1 MIEDIGKVA
10 VLMGGLSAER
20 EVSLKSG
27 GRIVEGLRAEGVD
40 ALGLD
45 ADRDVMRRLHELK
58 AERAFIALH
67 GRWGEDGVIQGAL
80 EVAGIPYTGSGVL
93 GCALAIDKLRTKLMW
108 RGAGIPTPEYRVI
121 NGEDDLATAVSDL
134 GLPLF
139 VKPSLEG
146 SSIGITKVE
155 SQATFVQAWRAARE
169 YDSTVLAE
177 KFIDGPELTIGV
189 LGNEALPT
197 IRLETPRTF
206 YDYVAKYEAD
216 TTLYHCPSG
225 LADDLDTALQRQ
237 ALQAFEVLGCTGW
250 GRVDLMLDGAD
261 RPYFLEV
268 NTVPGMTDHSL
279 VPMAARARGM
289 DFNQLVRRILELS
302 L

>member
-1 MIEDIGKVA
+1 MNEDIGKVA

-27 GRIVEGLRAEGVD
+27 ARILRALQAHALDVVGVD
-40 ALGLD
+40 A
-45 ADRDVMRRLHELK
+45 DRAVLRRLHEL
-58 AERAFIALH
+58 AVDRAFIALH

-93 GCALAIDKLRTKLMW
+93 GSALAIDKLRTKIMW
-108 RGAGIPTPEYRVI
+108 QGAGIPTPAYRLLS
-121 NGEDDLATAVSDL
+121 EETDLDVAVREL

-146 SSIGITKVE
+146 SSIGMTKITT
-155 SQATFVQAWRAARE
+155 QAQLTDAWRTAKE
-169 YDSTVLAE
+169 YGDAVLAE
-177 KFIDGPELTIGV
+177 RCIEGPELTVGI
-189 LGNEALPT
+189 LGNEALPI

-206 YDYVAKYEAD
+206 YDYTAKYEAD
-216 TTLYHCPSG
+216 STVYHCPSG
-225 LADDLDTALQRQ
+225 LAAEFELAIQRQ
-237 ALQAFEVLGCTGW
+237 SLQAFRVLDCSGW
-250 GRVDLMLDGAD
+250 GRVDLMLDKHNA
-261 RPYFLEV
+261 PYFLEV

-279 VPMAARARGM
+279 VPMAARAMGM
-289 DFNQLVRRILELS
+289 EFDQLVRRVLEIS

>member
-1 MIEDIGKVA
+1 MNEDIGKIA

-27 GRIVEGLRAEGVD
+27 ARILQALQAHALDAVGV
-40 ALGLD
+40 D
-45 ADRDVMRRLHELK
+45 ADRDVLRRLHEL
-58 AERAFIALH
+58 AVDRAFIALH

-80 EVAGIPYTGSGVL
+80 QVAGIPYTGSGVL
-93 GCALAIDKLRTKLMW
+93 GSALAIDKLRTKIMW
-108 RGAGIPTPEYRVI
+108 QGAGIPTPEYRLLTKESELADAV
-121 NGEDDLATAVSDL
+121 GEL

-146 SSIGITKVE
+146 SSIGVTKVTTR
-155 SQATFVQAWRAARE
+155 AKLTDAWHTARE
-169 YDSTVLAE
+169 YDASVLAE
-177 KFIDGPELTIGV
+177 RCIQGPELTVGI
-189 LGNEALPT
+189 LGDEALPV

-206 YDYVAKYEAD
+206 YDYTAKYEAD
-216 TTLYHCPSG
+216 STRYHCPSG
-225 LADDLDTALQRQ
+225 LDADFELAIQQ
-237 ALQAFEVLGCTGW
+237 QSLQAFQVLGCTGW
-250 GRVDLMLDGAD
+250 GRVDLMLDELNA
-261 RPYFLEV
+261 PYFLEV

-289 DFNQLVRRILELS
+289 EFDQLVRRILEIS